1 MRQAILPAGLARFLI
16 LLVFVSFSRFLSCRF
31 EYLIYIT
38 HFSHPSSLSFS
49 LLFSLLLFLAFLFS
63 SSSFLP
69 LLPFFLFCVFT
80 HSIYLTF
87 FIAVP
92 LSISLFL
99 FHGTANSKSISL
111 SIHITTILYITIC
124 SPRAHIIFALHV
136 SIFSITL
143 CFLTDQSVGIIS
155 QSVST
160 CSSPVRAIGPPPR

>member
-99 FHGTANSKSISL
+99 FHGTANSRSIAVYPYNHHLLYNHLL
-111 SIHITTILYITIC
+111 SICLYHLLCTTHL
-124 SPRAHIIFALHV
+124 SFFLHFTL
-136 SIFSITL
+136 FSH
-143 CFLTDQSVGIIS
+143 
-155 QSVST
+155 
-160 CSSPVRAIGPPPR
+160 